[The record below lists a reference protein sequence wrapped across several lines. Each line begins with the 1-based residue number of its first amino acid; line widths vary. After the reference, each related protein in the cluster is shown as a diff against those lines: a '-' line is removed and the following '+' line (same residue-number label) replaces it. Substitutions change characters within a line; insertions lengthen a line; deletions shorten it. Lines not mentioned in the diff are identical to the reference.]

1 MKFHGQVNRRPRRKV
16 KKRKMI
22 PLLFLA
28 ILFAIVFSLY
38 FVNMKLTPIYT
49 EFAEVQ
55 TQKIASQVISS
66 AINARVANVLDV
78 NDIIVNIP
86 PSESGGIVGTKFN
99 TEIIN
104 RVIAEI
110 QILVQQQL
118 DQAES
123 GNLDLLPSSGEI
135 DYDPQA
141 MEDRGGIVFLIP
153 MGQAIGLPL
162 LGNLGPKIPIRFH
175 VIGEVQA
182 NPETSIKEFG
192 INNASIEVNV
202 LLEVNVQI
210 IVPLATKNSVV
221 RQKIPIA
228 AGLFK
233 GDVPPIYNKGSG
245 DAITPQIEIPFKLPE
260 DKE

>member
-1 MKFHGQVNRRPRRKV
+1 MKFQGQVRRKPRRRR
-16 KKRKMI
+16 KRRI
-22 PLLFLA
+22 VPLLLPA
-28 ILFAIVFSLY
+28 IFFSIVFFLY
-38 FVNMKLTPIYT
+38 FINARLAPIYID
-49 EFAEVQ
+49 FAERQ

-66 AINARVANVLDV
+66 AINSRVANVLDV

-86 PSESGGIVGTKFN
+86 PSESGGVVGTKFN

-104 RVIAEI
+104 RVLAEI
-110 QILVQQQL
+110 QILVQQHL
-118 DQAES
+118 DQAGTAEFDS
-123 GNLDLLPSSGEI
+123 LPSSSEI
-135 DYDPQA
+135 EYDAQA
-141 MEDRGGIVFLIP
+141 MEDQGGIIFLIP
-153 MGQAIGLPL
+153 LSQAMGIPL

-182 NPETSIKEFG
+182 TPETTIKEFG

-221 RQKIPIA
+221 KSKVPIA

-233 GDVPPIYNKGSG
+233 GDVPPIYSAGGESM
-245 DAITPQIEIPFKLPE
+245 APQIEVPFELPKTNE
-260 DKE
+260 

>member
-1 MKFHGQVNRRPRRKV
+1 
-16 KKRKMI
+16 
-22 PLLFLA
+22 
-28 ILFAIVFSLY
+28 
-38 FVNMKLTPIYT
+38 MKLTPIYMD
-49 EFAEVQ
+49 FAEMQ
-55 TQKIASQVISS
+55 SEKIASQVISS
-66 AINARVANVLDV
+66 AINSRVANVLDV

-86 PSESGGIVGTKFN
+86 PSESGGIVGAKFN

-104 RVIAEI
+104 RVLAEM
-110 QILVQQQL
+110 QILVQQHL

-123 GNLDLLPSSGEI
+123 GNLDLLPPSGEI

-162 LGNLGPKIPIRFH
+162 LGNLGPKIPIRLH

-182 NPETSIKEFG
+182 TPETTIKEFG

-202 LLEVNVQI
+202 LLVVNVQI
-210 IVPLATKNSVV
+210 IVPFATKNTVV
-221 RQKIPIA
+221 KTKVPIA

-233 GDVPPIYNKGSG
+233 GDVPPIYNKGADG
-245 DAITPQIEIPFKLPE
+245 ITPQIEIPFKLPE